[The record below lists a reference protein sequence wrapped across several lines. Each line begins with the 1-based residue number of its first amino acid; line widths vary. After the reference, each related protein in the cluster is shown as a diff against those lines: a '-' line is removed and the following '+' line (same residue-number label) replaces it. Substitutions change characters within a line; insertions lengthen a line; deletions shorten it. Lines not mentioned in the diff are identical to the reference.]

1 MWIYRI
7 ITVNDRIADN
17 IEEYLA
23 QGWEIT
29 GVNFIPSG
37 SSVHYGPY
45 FRIRLS
51 LEEQRR

>member
-7 ITVNDRIADN
+7 ITVNDRITDN
-17 IEEYLA
+17 IEEYLG
-23 QGWEIT
+23 QGWEIA

-45 FRIRLS
+45 FRIRFS
-51 LEEQRR
+51 FEERLA

>member
-7 ITVNDRIADN
+7 ITVNDRITDN
-17 IEEYLA
+17 IEEYLG

-37 SSVHYGPY
+37 SSTHYGPY
-45 FRIRLS
+45 FRIRFS
-51 LEEQRR
+51 FEER